1 MAKNCFDQK
10 TMTYSSPRQPIYLPT
25 EPNLSLT
32 AFLFQST
39 SSISDNIALAD
50 AQTGDSLTFRQLK
63 AQVTA
68 LSRSL
73 LRLGIKRGDV
83 VLLFA
88 PNSIRFPVCFL
99 AIAAI
104 GAIATTCSP
113 LYTVSE
119 LSKQIQDSNPKLVF
133 TVLEL
138 LDKMEQLPLDLYL
151 PSILLDG
158 ALDQIFPPKIFS
170 SLICDYEELIG
181 ESKESSDEF
190 PANSIVSQSDVAV
203 ILYSSGTTGR
213 SKGVML
219 THRNFIAT
227 AVAGAADQDFY
238 GEGKN
243 VFLCLVPMHH
253 VMGLTVIT
261 YTQLRRGNTVVIMGK
276 FELQKTLAAVEKFR
290 VTHLYVAPP
299 VMVELVNQRHVVN
312 GYDLSSL
319 KQLAGGAAPLGKDL
333 MQECAKILPKIEI
346 IQGYGMTE
354 GCGLISCEN
363 PKEEWFITG
372 LGSTG
377 TLLPSF
383 ESQIVSLETFKP
395 LPPNQSGEIWLR
407 GPTMM
412 KGYFNNS
419 EATKLTINDDGWM
432 ITGDLGYFDEK
443 GQLFIVDRIKELI
456 KCSGYQVA
464 PAELED
470 LLVSHPEIS
479 DAGVIPSPDA
489 KAGEVPVAFVVRSPN
504 SLITEE
510 DILKFV
516 EKQVAPYKRLRR
528 VTFIDKI
535 PKSPTG
541 KILRKD
547 LVILDRQK
555 TSKL

>member
-1 MAKNCFDQK
+1 MAKNCYNPK
-10 TMTYSSPRQPIYLPT
+10 TQTYSSPRQPIHIPT
-25 EPNLSLT
+25 DPNLSLT
-32 AFLFQST
+32 SFLFQST
-39 SSISDNIALAD
+39 SSAADTVALVD

-63 AQVTA
+63 TQVTA

-99 AIAAI
+99 AIVSI

-119 LSKQIQDSNPKLVF
+119 LTKQIQDSNPKLAF

-138 LDKMEQLPLDLYL
+138 LDKIEQLPLDL
-151 PSILLDG
+151 PSILLDD
-158 ALDQIFPPKIFS
+158 ASYLLFPPKKFS
-170 SLICDYEELIG
+170 SLVWDYQELTGESNESSEEL
-181 ESKESSDEF
+181 F
-190 PANSIVSQSDVAV
+190 PANCFVSQSDVAV

-219 THRNFIAT
+219 THKNFIAT
-227 AVAGAADQDFY
+227 AVAGTADQDFY

-253 VMGLTVIT
+253 VMGLAVIT

-276 FELQKTLAAVEKFR
+276 FELEKTLAAVEKFK

-299 VMVELVNQRHVVN
+299 VMVELVNRRQVVDSYN
-312 GYDLSSL
+312 LSSL

-354 GCGLISCEN
+354 GCGLISYEN
-363 PKEEWFITG
+363 PKEEWFISG

-377 TLLPSF
+377 TLLPGF
-383 ESQIVSLETFKP
+383 ESQIVSLETSKP
-395 LPPNQSGEIWLR
+395 LPPNQVGEIWLK
-407 GPTMM
+407 GPSMM
-412 KGYFNNS
+412 KGYFNNP
-419 EATKLTINDDGWM
+419 EATKLTINDEGWM
-432 ITGDLGYFDEK
+432 ITGDLGYFNEK
-443 GQLFIVDRIKELI
+443 GELFVVDRIKELI

-470 LLVSHPEIS
+470 LLISHPEIS

-489 KAGEVPVAFVVRSPN
+489 KAGEVPVAFVVRAPN
-504 SLITEE
+504 SSITEE

-516 EKQVAPYKRLRR
+516 AKQVAPYKRLRR

-547 LVILDRQK
+547 LVILDQQMR
-555 TSKL
+555 SKL

>member
-1 MAKNCFDQK
+1 MAKNCFDLK
-10 TMTYSSPRQPIYLPT
+10 TMTYSSPRQPIHLPT
-25 EPNLSLT
+25 DPSLSLT
-32 AFLFQST
+32 SFLFQST
-39 SSISDNIALAD
+39 SSISDTIALAD
-50 AQTGDSLTFRQLK
+50 AQTGDSLTFGQLET
-63 AQVTA
+63 QVTA

-73 LRLGIKRGDV
+73 LRLGIQRGDV

-88 PNSIRFPVCFL
+88 PNSIRLPVCFL
-99 AIAAI
+99 AIVSI

-119 LSKQIQDSNPKLVF
+119 LSNQIKDSNPILVV

-138 LDKMEQLPLDLYL
+138 LYKIEQLPFDLHL
-151 PSILLDG
+151 PSILLDDASSG
-158 ALDQIFPPKIFS
+158 IFSSTIFS
-170 SLICDYEELIG
+170 SLVWDYEDLIG
-181 ESKESSDEF
+181 ESNESSDQF
-190 PANSIVSQSDVAV
+190 PANGIVLQSDVAV

-227 AVAGAADQDFY
+227 AVAGTADQDFY
-238 GEGKN
+238 CEGKN

-253 VMGLTVIT
+253 VMGLAVIT
-261 YTQLRRGNTVVIMGK
+261 YTQLRRGNTVVIMSK
-276 FELQKTLAAVEKFR
+276 FELEKTLAAVEKFR

-299 VMVELVNQRHVVN
+299 VMVELVKRRHVDD
-312 GYDLSSL
+312 YDLSSL

-333 MQECAKILPKIEI
+333 MQECAKVLPQIEI

-354 GCGLISCEN
+354 SCGLISMEN
-363 PKEEWFITG
+363 PKEEWFLSG

-377 TLLPSF
+377 TLLPSI
-383 ESQIVSLETFKP
+383 ESRIVSLETSKP
-395 LPPNQSGEIWLR
+395 LPPNQVGEIWLR
-407 GPTMM
+407 GSTMM
-412 KGYFNNS
+412 KGYFNNP
-419 EATKLTINDDGWM
+419 EATKQTVNDEGWM

-443 GQLFIVDRIKELI
+443 GQLFVVDRIKELI

-504 SLITEE
+504 SSITKD

-516 EKQVAPYKRLRR
+516 AKHVAPYKRLRR

-535 PKSPTG
+535 PKLPTG